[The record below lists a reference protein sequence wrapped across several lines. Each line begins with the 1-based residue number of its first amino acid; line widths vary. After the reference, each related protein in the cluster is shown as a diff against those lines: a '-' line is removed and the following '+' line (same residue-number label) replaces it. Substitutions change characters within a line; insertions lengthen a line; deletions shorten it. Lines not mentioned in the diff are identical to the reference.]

1 MEYTNGRLLKNM
13 KTTRGRVI
21 AASAREIRSEEAR
34 RSNRRESLDVSV
46 RVTSQWCA
54 QEAAVTKLRVHH
66 GLLRSSPTWSRTIMK
81 VLFML
86 LAAVSA
92 PRGDC
97 DMCDDHPLYALTLRS
112 CR

>member
-1 MEYTNGRLLKNM
+1 LEYTNGRLLKNM
-13 KTTRGRVI
+13 KTIRGRVI

-66 GLLRSSPTWSRTIMK
+66 GLLVANIWSRTIMK
-81 VLFML
+81 VLSML

-97 DMCDDHPLYALTLRS
+97 DV
-112 CR
+112 